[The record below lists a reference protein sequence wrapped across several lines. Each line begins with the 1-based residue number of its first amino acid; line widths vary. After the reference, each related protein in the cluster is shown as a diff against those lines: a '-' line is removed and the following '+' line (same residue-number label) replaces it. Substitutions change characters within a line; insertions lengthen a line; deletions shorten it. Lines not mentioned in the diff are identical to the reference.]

1 MPALED
7 DFSEDDR
14 RYVEAM
20 AAIWSDVMSA
30 GDRSTA
36 VVAMQKAREG
46 DVANMLTTKSSPNDR
61 FWTLMTKLG
70 WAEPAPDALDGLPED
85 LPNRKI
91 FVAHRLNDVG
101 KDMLPKFL
109 AAIA

>member
-7 DFSEDDR
+7 NFTEEDR

-36 VVAMQKAREG
+36 MVAVQKARGG

-61 FWTLMTKLG
+61 FWSLMTQLG
-70 WAEPAPDALDGLPED
+70 WAEPAPDALAGLPET
-85 LPNRKI
+85 LPNREI
-91 FVAHRLNDVG
+91 FVAHRLSEIG

-109 AAIA
+109 AAMT